1 LFNVWCVQVGLL
13 SPPQLLTS
21 NYQQKMS
28 FEEIM
33 AKGTA
38 GDLFFRNN
46 SSPYAGDG
54 GPLQATGSRIKAW
67 HRGDPETSSPSQQSQ
82 QVTTGSCTTSKVD
95 VHRFLAFV
103 LKIWTQGERVKN
115 RLVKLPSC

>member
-1 LFNVWCVQVGLL
+1 MLTADLGLLWFVQVGLL
-13 SPPQLLTS
+13 SPPQLMTS

-33 AKGTA
+33 AKGTV
-38 GDLFFRNN
+38 GDLFRNN

-67 HRGDPETSSPSQQSQ
+67 HRGDPETSSPSQQSH
-82 QVTTGSCTTSKVD
+82 QVTTGSYISKVD
-95 VHRFLAFV
+95 VHKFLISV
-103 LKIWTQGERVKN
+103 N
-115 RLVKLPSC
+115 